1 MTARPNSL
9 ARTQRQVQ
17 SSTADLLGRVP
28 PALISISCSFG
39 AGPRASLGQ
48 PPILTRL
55 TSDPCPLAKPLEVY
69 GADSVLARLWGEPS
83 PNFGRH
89 HEFRSVFL
97 GPRSCFGRRQGLG
110 QPGDRPLLASPFIA
124 LSSLPSLPFSLF
136 KFPTYLCWPPTS
148 RPGLLILP
156 PVHTYAC
163 LLRSSLAPFASRQP
177 SRHSTAHAELDP
189 ALCAPS
195 IRAKSD
201 VSTTLSARSFA
212 CHTRYG
218 SG

>member
-1 MTARPNSL
+1 MGLQPHSLPPFSHHLHPSPGARRQGSNFEILGSHHAQNHVMAARPNSL

-17 SSTADLLGRVP
+17 SSTADLLGKVP

-89 HEFRSVFL
+89 HEFRSLFL
-97 GPRSCFGRRQGLG
+97 GPRSCFGRRQGL
-110 QPGDRPLLASPFIA
+110 ANSA
-124 LSSLPSLPFSLF
+124 
-136 KFPTYLCWPPTS
+136 T
-148 RPGLLILP
+148 GL
-156 PVHTYAC
+156 Y
-163 LLRSSLAPFASRQP
+163 
-177 SRHSTAHAELDP
+177 
-189 ALCAPS
+189 
-195 IRAKSD
+195 
-201 VSTTLSARSFA
+201 
-212 CHTRYG
+212 
-218 SG
+218 